1 MLFSIGLSEPN
12 AGSDLASLKTRA
24 TKVEGGWLLNGSKIW
39 SSGAHLSHYM
49 LTLCRTEEQKENNKH
64 AGLSQLIVDLSAE
77 GVSIRPIKYL
87 SGENHFNEVFFED
100 AFIPEDHLVGEEGN
114 GWVQS
119 MQELA
124 FERSGP
130 ERILSTYPLIEEV
143 YQDLLTNNDFEGM
156 KKLVPII
163 SELISLRQMSLSV
176 AQLLEDGEDVNIA
189 AAIVKDMGTR
199 FEKNVAEEIRLIV
212 NQKPSQFS
220 SNQIARLIS
229 ESILHSQGL
238 R

>member
-1 MLFSIGLSEPN
+1 M
-12 AGSDLASLKTRA
+12 
-24 TKVEGGWLLNGSKIW
+24 
-39 SSGAHLSHYM
+39 
-49 LTLCRTEEQKENNKH
+49 
-64 AGLSQLIVDLSAE
+64 
-77 GVSIRPIKYL
+77 
-87 SGENHFNEVFFED
+87 FFED

-199 FEKNVAEEIRLIV
+199 FEKKCSRRNPFNSKSKTLAVFI
-212 NQKPSQFS
+212 QPDC
-220 SNQIARLIS
+220 
-229 ESILHSQGL
+229 
-238 R
+238 

>member
-1 MLFSIGLSEPN
+1 
-12 AGSDLASLKTRA
+12 
-24 TKVEGGWLLNGSKIW
+24 
-39 SSGAHLSHYM
+39 
-49 LTLCRTEEQKENNKH
+49 
-64 AGLSQLIVDLSAE
+64 
-77 GVSIRPIKYL
+77 
-87 SGENHFNEVFFED
+87 
-100 AFIPEDHLVGEEGN
+100 
-114 GWVQS
+114 

-199 FEKNVAEEIRLIV
+199 FEKNVAEENPFNSKSKTLAVFI
-212 NQKPSQFS
+212 QPDC
-220 SNQIARLIS
+220 
-229 ESILHSQGL
+229 
-238 R
+238 